1 MSDIIKLPQITS
13 AGSQELELSVS
24 DGWQIEMGHMVGHN
38 RPALAPEAMRAAL
51 SSPIGTSR
59 LCELA
64 AGKKEAVIIFDDQTR
79 ATRTAE
85 IAPLVLEELAVAGI
99 SDERIRFVCALGLHG
114 PMYRRHFVQKL
125 TEDIVSRSPVY
136 NHNAFG
142 NCVYAGTT
150 TTYETKVYINEE
162 VMKCDLK
169 IAIGLAVPHH
179 IAGFSGGGK
188 IIFPGVAAYESI
200 QHNHMM
206 GQKSRENAGEKPE
219 IGMGI
224 YDQNPLRRD
233 IDEAAG
239 LAGVDFLINCLINGR
254 GETVS
259 LHTGDILA
267 AHDAAVQ
274 EAKNHYLTP
283 EVAGKD
289 IVIANVSS
297 PNNVTSVGLLISF
310 PALNRRGG
318 DVVLIASYPEGRVP
332 HYLGGRWGRDTWA
345 VQHRRVQIPDKVNHL
360 IVYNEY
366 PHPGSN
372 WFDDDARIIYCSRW
386 EEVLSILRA
395 THGNDAR
402 VVVYPN
408 ADIQY
413 CL

>member
-1 MSDIIKLPQITS
+1 MPNVLRIPQLACHGTK
-13 AGSQELELSVS
+13 ELELSLPDS
-24 DGWQIEMGHMVGHN
+24 WQVTHRPMTGFS
-38 RPALAPEAMRAAL
+38 RPALKPEEMRAAL
-51 SSPIGTSR
+51 SRPIGTSR
-59 LCELA
+59 LRELA
-64 AGKKEAVIIFDDQTR
+64 VGKKEAVIIFDDQTR
-79 ATRTAE
+79 ATRTGE
-85 IAPLVLEELAVAGI
+85 IAPFVLEELAAAGI
-99 SDERIRFVCALGLHG
+99 PNDRIRFVCALGLHG
-114 PMYRRHFVQKL
+114 PMYRRHFIQKL
-125 TEDIVSRSPVY
+125 TEDIVSRFPVY

-142 NCVYAGTT
+142 NCTYAGTT
-150 TTYETKVYINEE
+150 TTYETKVYVNEE

-169 IAIGLAVPHH
+169 IAIGLVVPHH

-188 IIFPGVAAYESI
+188 IILPGVTSSETIHY
-200 QHNHMM
+200 NHMM
-206 GQKSRENAGEKPE
+206 GHKSRGKPREKPE
-219 IGMGI
+219 VGMGI
-224 YDQNPLRRD
+224 YGHNPLRRD

-239 LAGVDFLINCLINGR
+239 LVGMDFLINCLINGQ

-259 LHTGDILA
+259 LYAGDMLV

-283 EVAGKD
+283 EVAEKD
-289 IVIANVSS
+289 IVIANISS
-297 PNNVTSVGLLISF
+297 PNNVTSIGLLISF
-310 PALNRRGG
+310 PAVSHVGG
-318 DVVLIASYPEGRVP
+318 DVVLIANYPEGRVP

-345 VQHRRVQIPDKVNHL
+345 VQHRRVQIPGNVNRL

-386 EEVLSILRA
+386 DEVLKLLQA

-402 VVVYPN
+402 VAVYPN